1 MTTIQWNDSCPNCT
15 GTNGE
20 EPESLIRLIE
30 YSVPHVFPDACWYC
44 ENRERNVIT
53 SGDYLHL
60 LRQRSHGKID
70 HAGISI
76 ERDDEFLLGLGV
88 ENVKATDVLSK
99 FLSRIP
105 PPGKETEQYLRCY
118 LSSGY
123 PAYLADPDLIVPRP
137 KSAMA
142 MKESLTLG
150 LCRKIV
156 GIKPSETQPRIEVIL
171 NFRAVVYCYRMDTFI
186 LKSRLVENKVQAS
199 VYQVDTDEPAKS
211 NEKKQPQLLST
222 YQRVFVYE

>member
-1 MTTIQWNDSCPNCT
+1 MSIQWNDSCPNCT
-15 GTNGE
+15 VRNNE
-20 EPESLIRLIE
+20 EPVTLINLIE
-30 YSVPHVFPDACWYC
+30 YSAPHVFPDGCWYC

-60 LRQRSHGKID
+60 LRQRSYGKIS

-76 ERDDEFLLGLGV
+76 ERDEEFLLGLGV
-88 ENVKATDVLSK
+88 ENVGATDVLSK
-99 FLSRIP
+99 LLSRIP
-105 PPGKETEQYLRCY
+105 PPGKETEQYLKCY

-123 PAYLADPDLIVPRP
+123 TADHYPDLVAPMP
-137 KSAMA
+137 KSAIA
-142 MKESLTLG
+142 MKEYLTLG

-171 NFRAVVYCYRMDTFI
+171 NFQAVVYCYRMDDFI

-199 VYQVDTDEPAKS
+199 VYQDDG
-211 NEKKQPQLLST
+211 NELAESGKGKQPQLLST
-222 YQRVFVYE
+222 YQRVFLYE